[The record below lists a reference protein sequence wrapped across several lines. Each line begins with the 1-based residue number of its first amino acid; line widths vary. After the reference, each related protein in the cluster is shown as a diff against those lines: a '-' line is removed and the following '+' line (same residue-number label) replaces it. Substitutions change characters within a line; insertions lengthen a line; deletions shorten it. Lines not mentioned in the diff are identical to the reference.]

1 MSDEPVRLLL
11 SERDARALGA
21 LVVAAQAEAAR
32 CAVVSIAPTADVLRQ
47 NLVDVQPEVAVVDAE
62 LIGEIGER
70 DFLALLAS
78 LIKTVAIVLLPT
90 QWSQLQ
96 ARLEAHERVRD
107 VVAKPASPARIVER
121 AIEIGLAERARRQEL
136 EPGAVYLERAGRHGA
151 GVAGQ
156 KVIAVGGFK
165 GGPGKT
171 TLAVNLWYQL
181 CRTVGPSLLMGFDTP
196 DDVRVQLGREP
207 RPNMLSFFRR
217 PGAEGLEHSLQQYNG
232 FDLILAPDDAVEAA
246 KVTPEMIRELILTA
260 RDRDYPAIVMDVPP
274 TFADA
279 AIEPLLRSN
288 LLLLV
293 IEPDYANVSKAI
305 EGIRLITSAFDER
318 NRIARDKVRLVINKV
333 TRVAR
338 LSVRDVEGIFRRGLD
353 GWCPPVVGLV
363 PYDEY
368 VREEQVDYRLPLVR
382 GGPFAEAIER
392 LAQAIVPLPDR
403 PRAGHRTIWR
413 LPRIEWG

>member
-1 MSDEPVRLLL
+1 
-11 SERDARALGA
+11 
-21 LVVAAQAEAAR
+21 
-32 CAVVSIAPTADVLRQ
+32 
-47 NLVDVQPEVAVVDAE
+47 
-62 LIGEIGER
+62 
-70 DFLALLAS
+70 
-78 LIKTVAIVLLPT
+78 
-90 QWSQLQ
+90 
-96 ARLEAHERVRD
+96 
-107 VVAKPASPARIVER
+107 
-121 AIEIGLAERARRQEL
+121 
-136 EPGAVYLERAGRHGA
+136 
-151 GVAGQ
+151 
-156 KVIAVGGFK
+156 
-165 GGPGKT
+165 
-171 TLAVNLWYQL
+171 
-181 CRTVGPSLLMGFDTP
+181 MGFDTP

-217 PGAEGLEHSLQQYNG
+217 LGVEGLEHSLQQYNG

-246 KVTPEMIRELILTA
+246 KITPGMIRELILTA
-260 RDRDYPAIVMDVPP
+260 RDRDYPAVVMDVPP

-338 LSVRDVEGIFRRGLD
+338 LAVRDIEGIFRRGLD

-382 GGPFAEAIER
+382 GGPFAEAVER
-392 LAQAIVPLPDR
+392 LAQTIVPLPDR
-403 PRAGHRTIWR
+403 PRGNHRAIWR